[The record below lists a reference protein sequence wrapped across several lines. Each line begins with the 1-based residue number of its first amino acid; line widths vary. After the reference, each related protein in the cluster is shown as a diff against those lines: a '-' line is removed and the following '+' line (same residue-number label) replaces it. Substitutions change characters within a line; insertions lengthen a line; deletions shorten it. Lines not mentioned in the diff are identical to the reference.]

1 MPAKSPITAFRILW
15 WTLGLGLFV
24 LSVTTVI
31 TATAGPHAD
40 LHAILIGGLEAISAI
55 LFLIP
60 KTMRVGATGLL
71 IAIFIAFATHGI
83 VLKHFRW
90 DLLIYGAAVYFV
102 AAHGA
107 GGDGPGEAATLHG

>member
-1 MPAKSPITAFRILW
+1 MPAKSPIVAFRILW

-31 TATAGPHAD
+31 GATAGPHPD
-40 LHAILIGGLEAISAI
+40 LHALLIGGLEAISAI

-60 KTMRVGATGLL
+60 KTLRVGATGLL
-71 IAIFIAFATHGI
+71 ITLFIAFAIHGI
-83 VLKHFRW
+83 ALKHFRW

-102 AAHGA
+102 ASHGA
-107 GGDGPGEAATLHG
+107 SGEGTGETATLHG